1 MTSHPRGSPAPR
13 LIYLRA
19 VGASAR
25 IRLLAVG
32 GTISCLPTAAG
43 AGAAARLTAA
53 DIVESVPDLARIAE
67 VEVGDVATIAS
78 FAITLADMHELA
90 LEVKRALDDGCEGVV
105 ITHGTDTI
113 EETAYALALVLAR
126 GQPVVLTGAMRNPA
140 LPGTDGPANLLAA
153 FIAAASSETARLG
166 PLVVLNDELH
176 TARFAQKVHTTRLS
190 TISSLGAGPVGEV
203 VEGRVHVWFRPA
215 WEDYLGLPDTLDGA
229 PVELVRLAADPS
241 ETLLRA
247 AIEAGPSGIVIEGTG
262 GGHVAPGLLGALD
275 DALAVGIPV
284 VVATRSPSG
293 RNLEETYGM
302 PGSETD
308 LLRRGVL
315 PAGLLSGH
323 KARLRLIVGR
333 SLGLDPEALFPVR

>member
-1 MTSHPRGSPAPR
+1 
-13 LIYLRA
+13 LRA
-19 VGASAR
+19 VASSSR

-32 GTISCLPTAAG
+32 GTISCLPAAG
-43 AGAAARLTAA
+43 EAAATATLTAGE
-53 DIVESVPDLARIAE
+53 IVESVPDLARIAD

-78 FAITLADMHELA
+78 FAITLADMHALA
-90 LEVKRALDDGCEGVV
+90 LEAKRALDDGCDGVV

-113 EETAYALALVLAR
+113 EETAYALALLLPRAAI
-126 GQPVVLTGAMRNPA
+126 VLTGAMRNPA

-153 FIAAASSETARLG
+153 FVVAAAGETAELG

-176 TARFAQKVHTTRLS
+176 TARFAQKTHTTRLS
-190 TISSLGAGPVGEV
+190 TIASLGAGPIGEV
-203 VEGRVHVWFRPA
+203 VEGRLHVWYRPV
-215 WEDYLGLPDTLDGA
+215 WEDYLGLPDSLDDA

-247 AIEAGPSGIVIEGTG
+247 AIETGPAGIVIEGTG
-262 GGHVAPGLLGALD
+262 GGHVPPRLLGALD
-275 DALAVGIPV
+275 DALAAGIPV

-293 RNLEETYGM
+293 RNLEQTYGM
-302 PGSETD
+302 PGSEVD
-308 LLRRGVL
+308 LLERGAL

-333 SLGLDPEALFPVR
+333 SLGLEPQVLFPVR

>member
-1 MTSHPRGSPAPR
+1 MAAAP
-13 LIYLRA
+13 
-19 VGASAR
+19 R

-32 GTISCLPTAAG
+32 GTISCLPTDGAAG
-43 AGAAARLTAA
+43 ATASLTAA
-53 DIVESVPDLARIAE
+53 EIVESVPDLARIAE

-78 FAITLADMHELA
+78 FAVTLADMHSLA
-90 LEVKRALDDGCEGVV
+90 LEVEQALGDGCAGVV

-113 EETAYALALVLAR
+113 EETAYALALMLPRAK
-126 GQPVVLTGAMRNPA
+126 PIVLTGAMRNPA

-153 FIAAASSETARLG
+153 FTVAASEEAAGLG

-176 TARFAQKVHTTRLS
+176 AARFAQKAHTTRVS
-190 TISSLGAGPVGEV
+190 TIASLGAGPVGEV
-203 VEGRVHVWFRPA
+203 AEGRVHVWFRPA
-215 WEDYLGLPDTLDGA
+215 WEDYLGLPGSLEEA

-247 AIEAGPSGIVIEGTG
+247 AIESHPAGVVIEGTG
-262 GGHVAPGLLGALD
+262 GGHIAPGLLGALD
-275 DALAVGIPV
+275 DAIAAGIPV
-284 VVATRSPSG
+284 VVATRCPSG

-302 PGSETD
+302 PGSEKD
-308 LLRRGVL
+308 LLERGTL

-333 SLGLDPEALFPVR
+333 SLGLDPESLFPVR

>member
-1 MTSHPRGSPAPR
+1 MASSP
-13 LIYLRA
+13 
-19 VGASAR
+19 R

-32 GTISCLPTAAG
+32 GTISCLPAAG
-43 AGAAARLTAA
+43 EAAATATLTAGE
-53 DIVESVPDLARIAE
+53 IVASVPELARIAE

-78 FAITLADMHELA
+78 FAITLSDMHDLA
-90 LEVKRALDDGCEGVV
+90 LEVKRALDDGCDGVV

-113 EETAYALALVLAR
+113 EETAYALALLLPRAAIVF
-126 GQPVVLTGAMRNPA
+126 TGAMRNPA

-153 FIAAASSETARLG
+153 FVTAADSETADLG

-176 TARFAQKVHTTRLS
+176 TARFAQKSHTTRLS
-190 TISSLGAGPVGEV
+190 TIASLGAGPVGEV
-203 VEGRVHVWFRPA
+203 VEGRLHVWFRPV
-215 WEDYLGLPDTLDGA
+215 WEDYLGLPDSLDDA

-247 AIEAGPSGIVIEGTG
+247 AIETHPAGIVIEGTG
-262 GGHVAPGLLGALD
+262 GGHVPPRLLGTLD
-275 DALAVGIPV
+275 DALAAGIPV

-293 RNLEETYGM
+293 RNLEQTYGM
-302 PGSETD
+302 PGSEVD
-308 LLRRGVL
+308 LLQRGAL

>member
-1 MTSHPRGSPAPR
+1 LPG

-19 VGASAR
+19 VGASSR

-32 GTISCLPTAAG
+32 GTISCLPTAPG
-43 AGAAARLTAA
+43 AGATASLTAA
-53 DIVESVPDLARIAE
+53 DIVESVPDLTRIAE

-78 FAITLADMHELA
+78 FAITLADMYELG
-90 LEVKRALDDGCEGVV
+90 LEVKRALDDGCDGVV

-113 EETAYALALVLAR
+113 EETAYALALLLPR
-126 GQPVVLTGAMRNPA
+126 GQPVALTGAMRNPA

-153 FIAAASSETARLG
+153 FIVAASSETARLG

-215 WEDYLGLPDTLDGA
+215 WEDYLGLPDSLDVA

-247 AIEAGPSGIVIEGTG
+247 AIETAPSGIVIEGTG
-262 GGHVAPGLLGALD
+262 GGHVPPGLLGALD
-275 DALAVGIPV
+275 DAIAAGIPV
-284 VVATRSPSG
+284 VVATRTPSG

-302 PGSETD
+302 PGSEKD
-308 LLRRGVL
+308 LLRRGAL

-333 SLGLDPEALFPVR
+333 SLDLDPGSLFPVQ

>member
-1 MTSHPRGSPAPR
+1 M
-13 LIYLRA
+13 
-19 VGASAR
+19 ASSR

-32 GTISCLPTAAG
+32 GTISCLPADG
-43 AGAAARLTAA
+43 GAAATASLTAGE
-53 DIVESVPDLARIAE
+53 IVESVPELASIAE

-78 FAITLADMHELA
+78 FAITLADMHTLA
-90 LEVKRALDDGCEGVV
+90 LEVKRALDGGCDGVV

-113 EETAYALALVLAR
+113 EETAYALALLLPRASI
-126 GQPVVLTGAMRNPA
+126 VLTGAMRNPA

-153 FIAAASSETARLG
+153 FIAAAAGETAELG

-176 TARFAQKVHTTRLS
+176 TARFAQKAHTTRLS
-190 TISSLGAGPVGEV
+190 TIASIGAGPVGEV

-215 WEDYLGLPDTLDGA
+215 WEDYLGLPNSLDEA

-241 ETLLRA
+241 DTLLRA
-247 AIEAGPSGIVIEGTG
+247 AIETLPSGIVIEGTG
-262 GGHVAPGLLGALD
+262 GGHVPPGLLGALD
-275 DALAVGIPV
+275 DAIGAGIPV
-284 VVATRSPSG
+284 VVATRCPSG
-293 RNLEETYGM
+293 RNLEKTYGM

-308 LLRRGVL
+308 IRRRGAL

-333 SLGLDPEALFPVR
+333 SLGIDAESLFPVR

>member
-1 MTSHPRGSPAPR
+1 
-13 LIYLRA
+13 
-19 VGASAR
+19 VGASSR

-32 GTISCLPTAAG
+32 GTISCLPTAGG
-43 AGAAARLTAA
+43 AGATASLTAA
-53 DIVESVPDLARIAE
+53 EIVGNVPDLARIAE

-78 FAITLADMHELA
+78 FAITLADMHALA
-90 LEVKRALDDGCEGVV
+90 LEVKRALDEGCDGVV

-113 EETAYALALVLAR
+113 EETAYALALLLPRA
-126 GQPVVLTGAMRNPA
+126 PIVLTGAMRNPA

-153 FIAAASSETARLG
+153 FIVAASTETARLG
-166 PLVVLNDELH
+166 PVVVLNDELH

-203 VEGRVHVWFRPA
+203 VEGRVHVWFRPV
-215 WEDYLGLPDTLDGA
+215 WEDYLGLPDSIDEA

-241 ETLLRA
+241 DALLRA
-247 AIEAGPSGIVIEGTG
+247 AIETLPSGIVIEGTG
-262 GGHVAPGLLGALD
+262 GGHVPPGLLGALD
-275 DALAVGIPV
+275 DAIAAGIPV
-284 VVATRSPSG
+284 VVATRCPSG

-302 PGSETD
+302 PGSERD
-308 LLRRGVL
+308 LLRRGAL

-333 SLGLDPEALFPVR
+333 SLGLQPEGLFPIR

>member
-1 MTSHPRGSPAPR
+1 
-13 LIYLRA
+13 LRA
-19 VGASAR
+19 VASSSR

-32 GTISCLPTAAG
+32 GTISCLPAAG
-43 AGAAARLTAA
+43 EAAATATLTAGE
-53 DIVESVPDLARIAE
+53 IVESVPDLARIAE

-78 FAITLADMHELA
+78 FAITLADMHALA
-90 LEVKRALDDGCEGVV
+90 LEAKRALDDGCDGVV

-113 EETAYALALVLAR
+113 EETAYALALLLPRAAI
-126 GQPVVLTGAMRNPA
+126 VLTGAMRNPA

-153 FIAAASSETARLG
+153 FVVAAAGETAELG

-176 TARFAQKVHTTRLS
+176 TARFAQKTHTTRLS
-190 TISSLGAGPVGEV
+190 TIASLGAGPVGEV
-203 VEGRVHVWFRPA
+203 VEGRLHVWYRPV
-215 WEDYLGLPDTLDGA
+215 WEDYLGLPDSLDDA

-247 AIEAGPSGIVIEGTG
+247 AIETGPAGIVIEGTG
-262 GGHVAPGLLGALD
+262 GGHVPPRLLGALD
-275 DALAVGIPV
+275 DALAAGIPV

-293 RNLEETYGM
+293 RNLEQTYGM
-302 PGSETD
+302 PGSEVD
-308 LLRRGVL
+308 LLKRGAL

-333 SLGLDPEALFPVR
+333 SLGLEPQVLFPVR